1 MFYGNHWDKMPVQ
14 AKIKAV
20 WAELQKDIDRWEDIK
35 QNGCN
40 DPFWPDGVNL
50 NLVRNHI
57 IHDLRLLSDLEQKP
71 VQISMFM
78 LLDGAETVPDDVM
91 NDERIPPIVPDTFM
105 AHDRRCN
112 YFRNSVASGGK

>member
-1 MFYGNHWDKMPVQ
+1 MFYGKSWDRLPTADKNRQVRQ
-14 AKIKAV
+14 
-20 WAELQKDIDRWEDIK
+20 ELEKDISRWNDICK
-35 QNGCN
+35 NGCS

-78 LLDGAETVPDDVM
+78 LLDDVETVPDDVM
-91 NDERIPPIVPDTFM
+91 NDERIPPIVPDTYM
-105 AHDRRCN
+105 AHDRPCN
-112 YFRNSVASGGK
+112 YFT